1 MNQASVLLS
10 HKKWKRDMFAI
21 PEREGEADL
30 VLSDKNSRNYGLNQ
44 RTPSGAFRRAA
55 TQCPR

>member
-1 MNQASVLLS
+1 
-10 HKKWKRDMFAI
+10 MFAI

-30 VLSDKNSRNYGLNQ
+30 VLGDKNSRNYGLYQ
-44 RTPSGAFRRAA
+44 GTPSGAFRRAA